1 MKHLLRTLLVAVLC
15 MATSEAFAYYDFYED
30 GIYYLFKDGGVV
42 VSCVGDPTKSD
53 RNKYSGEI
61 VIPETVIHN
70 GLTYNVVG
78 IFTYAFYG
86 CTDLT
91 SITIPN
97 SVTSIGSATFYG
109 CTGLTSVTIPNSVTS
124 IDYQAF
130 SYCSGLTSVTI
141 PNSVTSI
148 GQAAF
153 SRCTGLT
160 SVTIPNS
167 VTSIGQAAFS
177 GCSGLTSIEIP
188 NSVTSIGQAA
198 FSGCTGL
205 TSVVFNAKK
214 CTSCGSYDYPAFP
227 STITTLTIGN
237 EVETIP
243 EYTFRK
249 CTGLTSVHINDL
261 AAWCGISFASPNDN
275 PLRYAKHLYLN
286 GEEIGEE
293 ITKLV
298 IPESVTS
305 ICGAAFYGRTGL
317 TSVSIPNSVTSI
329 GGYAFYGCSGLTSVS
344 IPNSVTSIN
353 DYAFS
358 GCTGLKKLK
367 ILDGENSIFIGRYNF
382 TGSPLETLYLG
393 RNISDVSFYISSEV
407 SFYNSVTCQCTSLVD
422 ITFGKQYTEIPE
434 SAFEGCS
441 QISEIKG
448 GNGVTSIGQRAFY
461 GCERLKSFYIPESVK
476 KIENCT
482 FSGCKRLSEVR
493 IGSGVEEIGDSVFY
507 NCPLTHIYNY
517 AEYPQNCGKGTFSI
531 VKYYCKLFIK
541 EDSQDLYRV
550 HADWSAFNIQPLDSE
565 ALPVG
570 DIKAS
575 QGNTRPYYDLSGRRI
590 NGNKKLHKGIN
601 IVNGK
606 KILVR

>member
-15 MATSEAFAYYDFYED
+15 MATSEAFAYYNFNED

-78 IFTYAFYG
+78 IFTCAFYG

-97 SVTSIGSATFYG
+97 SVTSIG
-109 CTGLTSVTIPNSVTS
+109 
-124 IDYQAF
+124 D
-130 SYCSGLTSVTI
+130 
-141 PNSVTSI
+141 
-148 GQAAF
+148 
-153 SRCTGLT
+153 
-160 SVTIPNS
+160 
-167 VTSIGQAAFS
+167 
-177 GCSGLTSIEIP
+177 
-188 NSVTSIGQAA
+188 
-198 FSGCTGL
+198 
-205 TSVVFNAKK
+205 
-214 CTSCGSYDYPAFP
+214 
-227 STITTLTIGN
+227 
-237 EVETIP
+237 
-243 EYTFRK
+243 
-249 CTGLTSVHINDL
+249 
-261 AAWCGISFASPNDN
+261 
-275 PLRYAKHLYLN
+275 
-286 GEEIGEE
+286 
-293 ITKLV
+293 
-298 IPESVTS
+298 
-305 ICGAAFYGRTGL
+305 
-317 TSVSIPNSVTSI
+317 
-329 GGYAFYGCSGLTSVS
+329 YAFYGCSGLTSVS

>member
-42 VSCVGDPTKSD
+42 VSFVGDPTKSD

-78 IFTYAFYG
+78 IFTCAFYG

-130 SYCSGLTSVTI
+130 SY
-141 PNSVTSI
+141 
-148 GQAAF
+148 
-153 SRCTGLT
+153 
-160 SVTIPNS
+160 
-167 VTSIGQAAFS
+167 
-177 GCSGLTSIEIP
+177 CSGLTSIEIP

-329 GGYAFYGCSGLTSVS
+329 
-344 IPNSVTSIN
+344 N

-367 ILDGENSIFIGRYNF
+367 IFDGENSIFIGRYNF
-382 TGSPLETLYLG
+382 TESPLETLYLG

>member
-1 MKHLLRTLLVAVLC
+1 M
-15 MATSEAFAYYDFYED
+15 
-30 GIYYLFKDGGVV
+30 
-42 VSCVGDPTKSD
+42 
-53 RNKYSGEI
+53 
-61 VIPETVIHN
+61 
-70 GLTYNVVG
+70 
-78 IFTYAFYG
+78 
-86 CTDLT
+86 
-91 SITIPN
+91 
-97 SVTSIGSATFYG
+97 
-109 CTGLTSVTIPNSVTS
+109 
-124 IDYQAF
+124 
-130 SYCSGLTSVTI
+130 
-141 PNSVTSI
+141 
-148 GQAAF
+148 
-153 SRCTGLT
+153 
-160 SVTIPNS
+160 
-167 VTSIGQAAFS
+167 
-177 GCSGLTSIEIP
+177 
-188 NSVTSIGQAA
+188 
-198 FSGCTGL
+198 
-205 TSVVFNAKK
+205 
-214 CTSCGSYDYPAFP
+214 
-227 STITTLTIGN
+227 TIGN

-243 EYTFRK
+243 EYTFGK

-329 GGYAFYGCSGLTSVS
+329 
-344 IPNSVTSIN
+344 N

-382 TGSPLETLYLG
+382 TESPLETLYLG